1 MPDKPTLEPDPVVTK
16 SLSVPLMVSTLILS
30 LSLVWALYD
39 EVYTMRPWKGFQS
52 DFLEL
57 YSAHL
62 EKLKPQQARLEKQIK
77 ESPEYQDLQKQL
89 DEAEAAARE
98 HSAEIDR
105 LVRQGVTPRMIA
117 ARQTFQILRTEAD
130 AQIYLLETAS
140 NEELADSFS
149 DVAGKRY
156 YAEGGLSGLSITG
169 PGWGYSIF
177 ANAVADIA
185 VNNPT
190 VPFFDVRVYGQIGA
204 LTGVGYSLMDYELDV
219 GVAIKVVRRIGVQRT
234 FHIVDFAPALKGE
247 FDDLIDSGSDVTAYA
262 PDAGVIYHYDR
273 YHDFPLKFA
282 AVAQNIGGLDFDKA
296 GEVPMTIN
304 VGASTE
310 VEMLGFDVTFAADEL
325 DLLGAQDT
333 ERDKSYV
340 QDLKLGVEAGL
351 FKLFNGHHL
360 VSFRFGRNGV
370 YNAFGFSLNVFGLK
384 IDYAQWSEEVG
395 SFAGSQEDQR
405 QAIKITLI
413 F

>member
-1 MPDKPTLEPDPVVTK
+1 MRTPVHAAKTEPGCGQNRLCRKLRAGADLDIGSACGLPQLVF
-16 SLSVPLMVSTLILS
+16 LLPALRILLLS
-30 LSLVWALYD
+30 LLLVPCSGVPADGAEEFVRQSIRARGMGNAFTAIANDEFALYYNPAGLQSVQ
-39 EVYTMRPWKGFQS
+39 VYMFEIASLQGTANQ
-52 DFLEL
+52 
-57 YSAHL
+57 
-62 EKLKPQQARLEKQIK
+62 KLI
-77 ESPEYQDLQKQL
+77 DLVGN
-89 DEAEAAARE
+89 A
-98 HSAEIDR
+98 
-105 LVRQGVTPRMIA
+105 
-117 ARQTFQILRTEAD
+117 
-130 AQIYLLETAS
+130 LETAS

-204 LTGVGYSLMDYELDV
+204 LTGVGYSLMNYELDV

-234 FHIVDFAPALKGE
+234 FHIVDFAPALRGE

-262 PDAGVIYHYDR
+262 PDVGVIYHYDR
-273 YHDFPLKFA
+273 YHDYPLKFA
-282 AVAQNIGGLDFDKA
+282 VVAQNIGGLDFDAA